1 MLSCKTPPQPD
12 EHLEAVMRRLREKL
26 QQSQSR
32 EDAKGAKQPSE
43 LTPNAPQ
50 ATQAAGMCSA
60 ENCSDLDCCIL
71 TLPRGRSS
79 YVLCASC
86 NPRLTCTRCNGS
98 GYSIRINPVTLSE
111 EIDPDGCICTRRER
125 SVASLNEAHIPAR
138 YLDASLVISPLLR
151 TNQQYA
157 LRYQEVLA
165 RCERFTRTA
174 LRTLEH
180 GSDPDDPFFLLLH
193 GPVGVGKTH
202 LASALLKRLI
212 LGSQCSGRFI
222 EFQQLLF
229 ELRNCYSQNRSEETI
244 LAPLRQADVLIID
257 ELGKGRTENE
267 WQMERLDDLVNSRY
281 NSARIT
287 IFTTNFPPLGADREN
302 PREQGLKTPQA
313 TEGFWS
319 QTLADRLGLR
329 IYDRIMESA
338 QLISLSGLPSLR
350 KIAAQKLRTE
360 ADSGS

>member
-1 MLSCKTPPQPD
+1 MLSKKIPPQPSD
-12 EHLEAVMRRLREKL
+12 HLDAIMKRLSEKL
-26 QQSQSR
+26 QQSQLCEDSTSR
-32 EDAKGAKQPSE
+32 PRPSGSSQI
-43 LTPNAPQ
+43 PSQ
-50 ATQAAGMCSA
+50 ATTDGGVCSA

-79 YVLCASC
+79 YVLCPGC
-86 NPRLTCTRCNGS
+86 NPRLACTRCGGS
-98 GYSIRINPVTLSE
+98 GYSLRVNPVTLAE
-111 EIDPDGCICTRRER
+111 EIDPEGCACTRRER
-125 SVASLNEAHIPAR
+125 GVANLNEAHIPAR
-138 YLDASLVISPLLR
+138 YLDASLVVPPLV
-151 TNQQYA
+151 TDDQQCA
-157 LRYQEVLA
+157 RRYREVLA
-165 RCERFTRTA
+165 RCEKFTTTA

-180 GSDPDDPFFLLLH
+180 GGDPDDPFFLLLH

-202 LASALLKRLI
+202 LACALLKRLI
-212 LGSQCSGRFI
+212 LGTRCSGRFI

-267 WQMERLDDLVNSRY
+267 WQMERLDDLVNARY

-287 IFTTNFPPLGADREN
+287 IFTTNFAPLGADQGN
-302 PREQGLKTPQA
+302 PRDQGLKTPPA

-338 QLISLSGLPSLR
+338 QLINLIGLPSLR
-350 KIAAQKLRTE
+350 KLAAQKLRTE
-360 ADSGS
+360 ITSRA